1 MLRKKH
7 GGMHKKN
14 QNTHAMLLAL
24 VGGYVLYIAWQLLDG
39 LLAGRDE
46 MPQAAA
52 IAAIAVFTVGGI
64 GVLCSAWKLWKD
76 AKKQDEKEP
85 EDESALK

>member
-1 MLRKKH
+1 M
-7 GGMHKKN
+7 KN

-64 GVLCSAWKLWKD
+64 GVLWYAWKLWKD

>member
-1 MLRKKH
+1 M
-7 GGMHKKN
+7 KN

-39 LLAGRDE
+39 LLAGKDE

-64 GVLCSAWKLWKD
+64 GVLCYAWKLWKD

>member
-1 MLRKKH
+1 M
-7 GGMHKKN
+7 GGYRMKN

-39 LLAGRDE
+39 LLAGRNE

-52 IAAIAVFTVGGI
+52 IAAIVVFTLGGM
-64 GVLCSAWKLWKD
+64 GVLVYAWKTWQD
-76 AKKQDEKEP
+76 AKKQEDKEP
-85 EDESALK
+85 EDETTLK